1 MLQVGWVALSAM
13 IGRCPGIRS
22 ALRRVYTACES
33 AAGGRGLVSDPA
45 LESELVRR
53 VARGD
58 EVALAVLYDRLAP
71 LAYGLAL
78 RIAGDKRSAQDAV
91 QEAFLNVWHG
101 AERFVATRGTARA
114 WVLRI
119 VRNSA
124 IDRARSEGAHERAR
138 LRAIELGG
146 VSWPA
151 APERPDL
158 QLVGQES
165 RSALDSALDELP
177 AEQRRLI
184 EIAFFQGLSHTEIA
198 TREGIPLGTVKARI
212 RTGIGRLRQIAAQ
225 GRIHA

>member
-1 MLQVGWVALSAM
+1 MTGLAARAPAALTSGAE
-13 IGRCPGIRS
+13 P
-22 ALRRVYTACES
+22 AP
-33 AAGGRGLVSDPA
+33 GGRGLASDPA
-45 LESELVRR
+45 LENELMRR

-78 RIAGDKRSAQDAV
+78 RIAADKRLAQDAV
-91 QEAFLNVWHG
+91 QEAFLNVWSR
-101 AERFVATRGTARA
+101 AERFASARGTARA

-124 IDRARSEGAHERAR
+124 IDRARSEGAHERAK
-138 LRAIELGG
+138 LRALQMDEVPRPL
-146 VSWPA
+146 
-151 APERPDL
+151 APPRPDL

-165 RSALDSALDELP
+165 RSSLDSALDELP

-184 EIAFFQGLSHTEIA
+184 EIAYFQGLSHTEIA

-212 RTGIGRLRQIAAQ
+212 RNGIGRLRQIAAE
-225 GRIHA
+225 GRIHG

>member
-1 MLQVGWVALSAM
+1 MTGLATRA
-13 IGRCPGIRS
+13 
-22 ALRRVYTACES
+22 S
-33 AAGGRGLVSDPA
+33 AALPGCPEPASGGRGLESDPA
-45 LESELVRR
+45 LESELIRR

-58 EVALAVLYDRLAP
+58 QLALAVLYDRLAP

-91 QEAFLNVWHG
+91 QEGFLNVWSG
-101 AERFVATRGTARA
+101 AKRFAATRGTARG

-124 IDRARSEGAHERAR
+124 IDRVRSEGAHERAKR
-138 LRAIELGG
+138 RAVQLDE
-146 VSWPA
+146 VPRPS

-158 QLVGQES
+158 QLVGQER
-165 RSALDSALDELP
+165 RSSLDSALDELP

-184 EIAFFQGLSHTEIA
+184 EIAYFQGLSHTEIA

-212 RTGIGRLRQIAAQ
+212 RNGIGRLRQIAAE
-225 GRIHA
+225 GRIHG

>member
-1 MLQVGWVALSAM
+1 MTGL
-13 IGRCPGIRS
+13 
-22 ALRRVYTACES
+22 
-33 AAGGRGLVSDPA
+33 AARAPAVLTSGPEPVSGGRGLASDPA
-45 LESELVRR
+45 LESELMKR

-91 QEAFLNVWHG
+91 QVAFLNVWSR
-101 AERFVATRGTARA
+101 AERFTSARGTARA

-124 IDRARSEGAHERAR
+124 IDRARSEGAHERAK
-138 LRAIELGG
+138 LRALQMDE
-146 VSWPA
+146 VPRPPA
-151 APERPDL
+151 PPRPDL

-165 RSALDSALDELP
+165 RSSLDSALDELP

-184 EIAFFQGLSHTEIA
+184 EIAYFQGLSHTEIA

-212 RTGIGRLRQIAAQ
+212 RNGIGRLRQIAAE
-225 GRIHA
+225 GRIHG